1 MVTDDTVDQ
10 TGISAVDVGIGDTP
24 AVLVID
30 LQRAFTTP
38 EHELGA
44 DLSAVIEQTNQLISV
59 GRDIDAPIIFTRHV
73 QNPHTARVGM
83 NQKVPALDTLVPDSE
98 WIEIDDRLDCREED
112 LIIEKTQASAF
123 HATELDDYL
132 SAMGID
138 SVLVAG
144 TTTSGCIR
152 AGATDSCS
160 NGYRTTI
167 PKECVG
173 DRSPEQGKANLLDL
187 DARYADVRSLQS
199 IITDLRG
206 VKHTA

>member
-1 MVTDDTVDQ
+1 
-10 TGISAVDVGIGDTP
+10 
-24 AVLVID
+24 
-30 LQRAFTTP
+30 
-38 EHELGA
+38 
-44 DLSAVIEQTNQLISV
+44 
-59 GRDIDAPIIFTRHV
+59 
-73 QNPHTARVGM
+73 M

-123 HATELDDYL
+123 HSTELDDYL
-132 SAMGID
+132 SAMGVD

-167 PKECVG
+167 PEECVG

-187 DARYADVRSLQS
+187 DARYADVRSLRD

-206 VKHTA
+206 IKQTA